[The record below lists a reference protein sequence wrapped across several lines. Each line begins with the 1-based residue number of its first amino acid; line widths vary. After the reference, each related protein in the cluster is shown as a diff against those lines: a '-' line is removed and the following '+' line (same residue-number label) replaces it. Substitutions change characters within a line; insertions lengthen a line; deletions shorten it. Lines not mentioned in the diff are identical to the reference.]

1 MSQDPL
7 EHFFGLV
14 RVRFGSNNNPTPYQ
28 FKSVYKR
35 LLIGISDKLVKYGN
49 VNLLDSDNLIA
60 LIPTAEDRINYVLEY
75 CVCDEFEFDDVSRFV
90 KEGLLRAKIF
100 YNPLCPSVF
109 NESFSVQQIKEHFL
123 KLLSN

>member
-75 CVCDEFEFDDVSRFV
+75 YDCDEFEFDDVSRFV
-90 KEGLLRAKIF
+90 KELVKSKV
-100 YNPLCPSVF
+100 PLKSTLSVR
-109 NESFSVQQIKEHFL
+109 L
-123 KLLSN
+123 